1 MSCQQ
6 HKRKVNTSE
15 LYQFHPDKEYMSP
28 DKCSESTTMPA
39 RGKRINQT
47 SQV

>member
-39 RGKRINQT
+39 GGKRINQT
-47 SQV
+47 SPV